1 MLITNSLQW
10 IKYDVPRIMRVFF
23 HGFAKQ
29 IMSVVFFCKCQWN
42 LHQFFSLYATT
53 FNFFLCE
60 TNVVFSMLS
69 MVLNLLWSLCKNPM
83 NGKAKIPEKRTNRPN
98 KLIRTKQNMKCKIH
112 MQKPS
117 RKWTHERLNQSG
129 IKEMRRNWERQLKRG
144 QQINE
149 WNRMVW

>member
-1 MLITNSLQW
+1 MDKIWCSKNNASLFSW
-10 IKYDVPRIMRVFF
+10 IRQIDNVCCFF
-23 HGFAKQ
+23 ANA
-29 IMSVVFFCKCQWN
+29 IETC
-42 LHQFFSLYATT
+42 T
-53 FNFFLCE
+53 NFFFYTQPHLIFLFE
-60 TNVVFSMLS
+60 TNVVFFMLS
-69 MVLNLLWSLCKNPM
+69 MVLNLLWSLYENPM

-112 MQKPS
+112 MQKPC

>member
-29 IMSVVFFCKCQWN
+29 IMSVGFFCKCHWN
-42 LHQFFSLYATT
+42 CTNFFFYTQPHLIFFCLKQMLFFSCCRWFWIYYG
-53 FNFFLCE
+53 
-60 TNVVFSMLS
+60 
-69 MVLNLLWSLCKNPM
+69 SLCKNPM